1 MNIFGGVLSV
11 LRMRQNSLKLFA
23 ELEIREIP
31 ARAPAVSYI
40 LAPARATR
48 YRLRPPLRNS
58 PTPSR
63 IYHTLTSNFLI
74 ILPKEFGEFHVNVRI
89 PAVQ

>member
-1 MNIFGGVLSV
+1 
-11 LRMRQNSLKLFA
+11 MRQNSLNLFA

-31 ARAPAVSYI
+31 APAPAVSYM

-48 YRLRPPLRNS
+48 YRLRPPLLWKS

-63 IYHTLTSNFLI
+63 IHHTLTSNSLI
-74 ILPKEFGEFHVNVRI
+74 ILLKEFGEFHVNVRI